1 MPDGSGA
8 GAPAVPE
15 QMVTVLAPLRSDLGV
30 HSVSLGLQ
38 PEGLGTVQA
47 TVSVD
52 AQQVVVTLWAGTE
65 AGHAALS
72 GALPDLHDQL
82 AASGHQVVVELASF
96 GSAHADAHGAGRRGG
111 RRSTRAATSAAVAGV
126 AAAGPDGTDARA
138 ARTTRA
144 ASPSGLWT
152 IDLRL

>member
-1 MPDGSGA
+1 
-8 GAPAVPE
+8 
-15 QMVTVLAPLRSDLGV
+15 MVTVLAPLRTDLGV

-72 GALPDLHDQL
+72 GALPELHDQL

-96 GSAHADAHGAGRRGG
+96 GSAQAGTHDAGRRGG
-111 RRSTRAATSAAVAGV
+111 RRSTRTAASAAVAGV
-126 AAAGPDGTDARA
+126 ATARRDDTDARA
-138 ARTTRA
+138 SRTTRA